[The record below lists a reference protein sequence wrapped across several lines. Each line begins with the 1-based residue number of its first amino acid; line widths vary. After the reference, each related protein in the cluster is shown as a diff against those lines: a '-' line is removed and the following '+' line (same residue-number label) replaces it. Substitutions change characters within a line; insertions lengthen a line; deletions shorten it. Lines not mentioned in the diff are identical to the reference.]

1 MARDLIRRLNR
12 DGAVLASHFG
22 LRYRAILP
30 ESPRVK
36 RRYGVCYVDGTIK
49 IRLFHARTGRPLR
62 YSSLVDT
69 LCHELAHLAHFH
81 HGRRFWRLYER
92 ILARAREL
100 GIYRPAPRR
109 GRSRS
114 EPVRV
119 EPVHTDPSRTP
130 SPPEPV
136 QLPLFPLDR
145 EDARRGYSEPSTSSS

>member
-1 MARDLIRRLNR
+1 MARELIRRLNR

-36 RRYGVCYVDGTIK
+36 RRYGICYVDGTIK

-69 LCHELAHLAHFH
+69 LCHELAHLAHFDH
-81 HGRRFWRLYER
+81 SRRFWRLYER

-100 GIYRPAPRR
+100 GIYRPGVRGTRPDPAPPAPAPR
-109 GRSRS
+109 
-114 EPVRV
+114 PV
-119 EPVHTDPSRTP
+119 
-130 SPPEPV
+130 PE
-136 QLPLFPLDR
+136 QLPLFGAGF
-145 EDARRGYSEPSTSSS
+145 DAPERAGPPGLGG